1 MLGRALQLAASGNVS
16 TGTGTGI
23 TWPDVSTATHVR
35 FDKITSIGD
44 FRGIFFRPDGTAVYV
59 CDQYDNIR
67 EATLSTAW
75 DISTHSASS
84 TGYMRTDQTH
94 HRNPRGIFFKDDG
107 TELYGIE
114 DNGSLSNVI
123 QYSLSTAWDLST
135 ASYTRRVSTL
145 LGSANESDPQGVSL
159 SPDGTNLYVNGGN
172 LGTITRFTLSTAW
185 DISTASYDSAGS
197 SYNSSPLN
205 ESSGLGMFMK
215 PDGTRFYVVGN
226 AGDKIFQWNATTAYD
241 VSVIGVSI
249 SSNAYIGGQEI
260 LPMSMYISPD
270 GSHMY
275 VGGGAGNG
283 IDQYSLG

>member
-1 MLGRALQLAASGNVS
+1 MLGKALQLASAGNVS
-16 TGTGTGI
+16 TGI

-35 FDKITSIGD
+35 FDTITSIGD

-59 CDQYDNIR
+59 MDQYRNIR
-67 EATLSTAW
+67 ESTLSTPW

-84 TGYMRTDQTH
+84 TGYFQVSTSTH
-94 HRNPRGIFFKDDG
+94 GNPRNIFFKDDG
-107 TELYGIE
+107 TELYGIQ
-114 DNGSLSNVI
+114 DNGSLSRVI

-135 ASYTRRVSTL
+135 MSFTRQVSTL
-145 LGSANESDPQGVSL
+145 LGSANESSPKGVSF
-159 SPDGTNLYVNGGN
+159 SSDGTNMYVSGN
-172 LGTITRFTLSTAW
+172 NLNTITRFTLSTAW
-185 DISTASYDSAGS
+185 DISTASYDSVGS
-197 SYNSSPLN
+197 SYNSSPAN

-226 AGDKIFQWNATTAYD
+226 TNDKIFQWNATTAYD
-241 VSVIGVSI
+241 VSVIGGSSSSDVSI
-249 SSNAYIGGQEI
+249 TAQET

-275 VGGGAGNG
+275 VGGGTDHG

>member
-1 MLGRALQLAASGNVS
+1 MLGKALQLAAAGNVS
-16 TGTGTGI
+16 TGTGI

-35 FDKITSIGD
+35 FDRITSIGD

-59 CDQYDNIR
+59 LDQYRNIR

-75 DISTHSASS
+75 DISTHSTSS
-84 TGYMRTDQTH
+84 TGYMQTNNTH
-94 HRNPRGIFFKDDG
+94 HGQPRGIFFKNDG
-107 TELYGIE
+107 TELYGIQ

-135 ASYTRRVSTL
+135 ASYTRKVSTL
-145 LGSANESDPQGVSL
+145 LGSANESAPKGVSF
-159 SPDGTNLYVNGGN
+159 SPDGTNMYVNGTN
-172 LGTITRFTLSTAW
+172 LDTITRFTLSTAW
-185 DISTASYDSAGS
+185 DISTASYDSVGS
-197 SYNSSPLN
+197 SHDSSPAN

-226 AGDKIFQWNATTAYD
+226 SNDKIFQWNATTAYD
-241 VSVIGVSI
+241 VSDIDGSSSSDVSI
-249 SSNAYIGGQEI
+249 SAQET

-275 VGGGAGNG
+275 VGGGSGDG

>member
-1 MLGRALQLAASGNVS
+1 MLGKALQLAAAGNVS
-16 TGTGTGI
+16 TGTEI

-35 FDKITSIGD
+35 FDKIVSIGD
-44 FRGIFFRPDGTAVYV
+44 FRGIFFKPDGTRVYV
-59 CDQYDNIR
+59 LDQYDNIR

-75 DISTHSASS
+75 DISTHSASG
-84 TGYMRTDQTH
+84 TGYMQTNQSH
-94 HRNPRGIFFKDDG
+94 HNNPRGIFFKDDG
-107 TELYGIE
+107 TELYGIQ

-135 ASYTRRVSTL
+135 ASYTRKVSTL
-145 LGSANESDPQGVSL
+145 LGSANESGPKGVSL
-159 SPDGTNLYVNGGN
+159 SPDGTNLYVNGTN
-172 LGTITRFTLSTAW
+172 LHTITRFTLSTAW
-185 DISTASYDSAGS
+185 DISTASYDSVGS
-197 SYNSSPLN
+197 SHNSSPAN

-226 AGDKIFQWNATTAYD
+226 GNDRIYQWNATTAYD
-241 VSVIGVSI
+241 VSVIGGSS
-249 SSNAYIGGQEI
+249 SSNAYIGGQET

>member
-1 MLGRALQLAASGNVS
+1 MLGKALQLAAAGNVS
-16 TGTGTGI
+16 TGTEI

-35 FDKITSIGD
+35 FDKIVSSGD
-44 FRGIFFRPDGTAVYV
+44 FRGIFFKPDGTAVYV

-75 DISTHSASS
+75 DISTHSASG

-94 HRNPRGIFFKDDG
+94 HSNPRGIFFKDDG
-107 TELYGIE
+107 TELYGIQ

-135 ASYTRRVSTL
+135 ASYTRKVSTL
-145 LGSANESDPQGVSL
+145 LGSANESGPKGVSL
-159 SPDGTNLYVNGGN
+159 SPDGTNLYVNGTN
-172 LGTITRFTLSTAW
+172 LNTITRFTLSTAW
-185 DISTASYDSAGS
+185 DISTASYDSEGS
-197 SYNSSPLN
+197 SHNSSPAN

-226 AGDKIFQWNATTAYD
+226 GNDRIFQWNATTAYD
-241 VSVIGVSI
+241 VSVIGGSS
-249 SSNAYIGGQEI
+249 SSNAYIGGQET